1 VPLPVLQAIVDVETA
16 KRAGWSPQD
25 LAEAYI
31 AGGARF
37 LQVRA
42 KTLPSGAFLALCDGI
57 VSFAR
62 RHDTLVIINDRVDIA
77 RLSSAAGVH
86 VGQDDVSPRAAR
98 EQLGVSAIIGLSTHT
113 RAQVE
118 RAFEEPVSYIAV
130 GPVFTT
136 RTKDTGYNPVG
147 LELLRHAVEAAPPD
161 LPIVAIGGITLE
173 SASAALAAGASAIAV
188 IGDLLAGRSPSDRVA
203 AYHRALL

>member
-57 VSFAR
+57 VSIAR
-62 RHDTLVIINDRVDIA
+62 RYDTVVIINDRVDIA

-86 VGQDDVSPRAAR
+86 VGQDDV
-98 EQLGVSAIIGLSTHT
+98 
-113 RAQVE
+113 
-118 RAFEEPVSYIAV
+118 
-130 GPVFTT
+130 
-136 RTKDTGYNPVG
+136 
-147 LELLRHAVEAAPPD
+147 
-161 LPIVAIGGITLE
+161 
-173 SASAALAAGASAIAV
+173 
-188 IGDLLAGRSPSDRVA
+188 
-203 AYHRALL
+203 